1 MATINTNMAANIAS
15 NALTRNERTMGQ
27 TMERLSTG
35 LRINSA
41 KDDAAGLAISSK
53 MTSQI
58 RGLNQAVRNA
68 NDAIGMI
75 QVEEGAMK
83 EVSSILQ
90 RMRELAVQ
98 AISDSNTS
106 ADRSALDKEFTQLA
120 SEVQRIGNNTQWN
133 GTDLIDGTK
142 GASSFQIGA
151 NASQTVSH
159 TFGQIATT
167 AIASAAVAPAEGST
181 TTTSSD
187 ADVDTVAIS
196 GGTFAVGDTL
206 SITVDSLVFSAEVT
220 AVNSSSVVSG
230 LKFHGSSN
238 TISHD
243 GSSASGSDV
252 IHTATTNSGGAVT
265 ATMTAQ
271 GTVTLTGGTSGAGK
285 YFTTG
290 ELGAFS
296 DGTSITE
303 GSMSRGLTAGIM
315 FADVSTSTGAQNA
328 IKTVDHVLTKVDA
341 ARASSGA
348 VMNRLEYAADNLTN
362 VAQNS
367 SAARSRILDA
377 DYASETTE
385 LARTQIIQQAATA
398 MLAQANSQAATVLS
412 LLSAA

>member
-83 EVSSILQ
+83 EVSAILQ
-90 RMRELAVQ
+90 RMRELSVQ

-151 NASQTVSH
+151 NASQTVAH
-159 TFGQIATT
+159 TFAQVATT
-167 AIASAAVAPAEGST
+167 LVSGSDPVAAEATNATGTAKDKHTMTFSDSAVYAV
-181 TTTSSD
+181 D
-187 ADVDTVAIS
+187 
-196 GGTFAVGDTL
+196 DTL
-206 SITVDSLVFSAEVT
+206 TFNLNGTIFSANVDELDGNGDISKIT
-220 AVNSSSVVSG
+220 
-230 LKFHGSSN
+230 FHGSSTQIVEGGATEVVLN
-238 TISHD
+238 ISGTNAAGD
-243 GSSASGSDV
+243 ITASIAADNV
-252 IHTATTNSGGAVT
+252 ITFEGATTHADADFTLAEVT
-265 ATMTAQ
+265 T
-271 GTVTLTGGTSGAGK
+271 
-285 YFTTG
+285 FN
-290 ELGAFS
+290 
-296 DGTSITE
+296 DGTSATNMT
-303 GSMSRGLTAGIM
+303 GARGLAAGVM
-315 FADVSTSTGAQNA
+315 FADISTSAGAQNA

-367 SAARSRILDA
+367 AAARSRILDA

-398 MLAQANSQAATVLS
+398 MLAQANTQAATVLS

>member
-90 RMRELAVQ
+90 RMRELSVQ

-151 NASQTVSH
+151 NASQTVGH
-159 TFGQIATT
+159 TFAQVATT
-167 AIASAAVAPAEGST
+167 LVSSSNPVAAEATDATGSAKEKHTMTFSDSSVYAV
-181 TTTSSD
+181 D
-187 ADVDTVAIS
+187 
-196 GGTFAVGDTL
+196 DTL
-206 SITVDSLVFSAEVT
+206 TFNLNGTIFSANVDELDSAGDISKIT
-220 AVNSSSVVSG
+220 
-230 LKFHGSSN
+230 FHGSSTQIVEGGATEVVLN
-238 TISHD
+238 ISGTNAAGD
-243 GSSASGSDV
+243 VTASIAADNV
-252 IHTATTNSGGAVT
+252 ITFEGATTHADADFTLAEVT
-265 ATMTAQ
+265 T
-271 GTVTLTGGTSGAGK
+271 
-285 YFTTG
+285 FN
-290 ELGAFS
+290 
-296 DGTSITE
+296 DGTSATNMT
-303 GSMSRGLTAGIM
+303 GARGLAAGVM
-315 FADVSTSTGAQNA
+315 FADISTSAGAQNA

-367 SAARSRILDA
+367 AAARSRILDA

-398 MLAQANSQAATVLS
+398 MLAQANTQAATVLS
-412 LLSAA
+412 LLSAT

>member
-90 RMRELAVQ
+90 RMRELSVQ

-133 GTDLIDGTK
+133 GTNLIDGTR
-142 GASSFQIGA
+142 GSSSFQIGA
-151 NASQTVSH
+151 NASQTVAH
-159 TFGQIATT
+159 TFAQIKTGVITNSAPSVAEREATGSVVDKFT
-167 AIASAAVAPAEGST
+167 VSLDDAAVLA
-181 TTTSSD
+181 
-187 ADVDTVAIS
+187 VD
-196 GGTFAVGDTL
+196 DTL
-206 SITVDSLVFSAEVT
+206 TFNLNGTMFSANVEAVDSDGDVT
-220 AVNSSSVVSG
+220 SI
-230 LKFHGSSN
+230 KFHGSSTAITQAGTEN
-238 TISHD
+238 FVIATVSGTNAAGDIKVNVSAADTITFE
-243 GSSASGSDV
+243 GS
-252 IHTATTNSGGAVT
+252 TTHAD
-265 ATMTAQ
+265 ADF
-271 GTVTLTGGTSGAGK
+271 TLTMVDA
-285 YFTTG
+285 YN
-290 ELGAFS
+290 
-296 DGTSITE
+296 DGTSVTN
-303 GSMSRGLTAGIM
+303 STSSRGLTAGIM
-315 FADVSTSTGAQNA
+315 FADVSTSSGAQNA

-348 VMNRLEYAADNLTN
+348 VMNRLDYAADNLTN

-367 SAARSRILDA
+367 AAARSRILDA

-398 MLAQANSQAATVLS
+398 MLAQANAQATSVLS

>member
-159 TFGQIATT
+159 TFAQVATT
-167 AIASAAVAPAEGST
+167 LVSGSNPAAAEATDAATSGSAKEKHTMTFTDTSTYAV
-181 TTTSSD
+181 D
-187 ADVDTVAIS
+187 
-196 GGTFAVGDTL
+196 DTL
-206 SITVDSLVFSAEVT
+206 TFNLNGTIFSANVDELDSDGDISKIT
-220 AVNSSSVVSG
+220 
-230 LKFHGSSN
+230 FHGSSTQIVEGGATEVVL
-238 TISHD
+238 TISGTNAAGAITASIAADNVITFEGATGHD
-243 GSSASGSDV
+243 DADFTLAEV
-252 IHTATTNSGGAVT
+252 TT
-265 ATMTAQ
+265 
-271 GTVTLTGGTSGAGK
+271 
-285 YFTTG
+285 
-290 ELGAFS
+290 FS
-296 DGTSITE
+296 DGTSATNMT
-303 GSMSRGLTAGIM
+303 GARGLAAGVM
-315 FADVSTSTGAQNA
+315 FADVSTSAGAQNA

-348 VMNRLEYAADNLTN
+348 VMNRLEYASDNLTN

-367 SAARSRILDA
+367 AAARSRILDA

-398 MLAQANSQAATVLS
+398 MLAQANTQGAMVLS
-412 LLSAA
+412 LLNAA

>member
-83 EVSSILQ
+83 EVSAILQ
-90 RMRELAVQ
+90 RMRELSVQ

-151 NASQTVSH
+151 NASQTVAH
-159 TFGQIATT
+159 TFAQVATT
-167 AIASAAVAPAEGST
+167 LVSGSDPDAAEATNATGTAKDKHTMTFSDSAVYAV
-181 TTTSSD
+181 D
-187 ADVDTVAIS
+187 
-196 GGTFAVGDTL
+196 DTL
-206 SITVDSLVFSAEVT
+206 TFNLNGTIFSANVDELDGNGDISKIT
-220 AVNSSSVVSG
+220 
-230 LKFHGSSN
+230 FHGSSTQIVEGGATEVVLN
-238 TISHD
+238 ISGTNAAGD
-243 GSSASGSDV
+243 ITASIAADNV
-252 IHTATTNSGGAVT
+252 ITFEGATTHADADFTLAEVT
-265 ATMTAQ
+265 T
-271 GTVTLTGGTSGAGK
+271 
-285 YFTTG
+285 FN
-290 ELGAFS
+290 
-296 DGTSITE
+296 DGTSATNMT
-303 GSMSRGLTAGIM
+303 GARGLAAGVM
-315 FADVSTSTGAQNA
+315 FADISTSAGAQNA

-367 SAARSRILDA
+367 AAARSRILDA

-398 MLAQANSQAATVLS
+398 MLAQANTQAATVLS

>member
-159 TFGQIATT
+159 TFAQVATT
-167 AIASAAVAPAEGST
+167 LVSGSNPAAAEATDAATTGSAKEKHTMTFTDTSTYAV
-181 TTTSSD
+181 D
-187 ADVDTVAIS
+187 
-196 GGTFAVGDTL
+196 DTL
-206 SITVDSLVFSAEVT
+206 TFNLNGTIFSANVDELDSDGDISKIT
-220 AVNSSSVVSG
+220 
-230 LKFHGSSN
+230 FHGSSTQIVEGGATEVVL
-238 TISHD
+238 TISGTNAAGAITASIAADNVITFEGATGHD
-243 GSSASGSDV
+243 DADFTLAEV
-252 IHTATTNSGGAVT
+252 TTFN
-265 ATMTAQ
+265 
-271 GTVTLTGGTSGAGK
+271 
-285 YFTTG
+285 
-290 ELGAFS
+290 
-296 DGTSITE
+296 DGTSATNMT
-303 GSMSRGLTAGIM
+303 GARGLAAGVM
-315 FADVSTSTGAQNA
+315 FADVSTSAGAQNA

-348 VMNRLEYAADNLTN
+348 VMNRLEYASDNLTN

-367 SAARSRILDA
+367 AAARSRILDA

-398 MLAQANSQAATVLS
+398 MLAQANTQGAMVLS
-412 LLSAA
+412 LLNAA